1 VICTLAVK
9 AKMETVELELD
20 FDQEELFEYMQ
31 LAHKKNISF
40 NQLIEE
46 ALTDLIEREEKNIV
60 AP

>member
-1 VICTLAVK
+1 
-9 AKMETVELELD
+9 METVELELD